1 MGNEKI
7 KVLIVDDSLFFRGV
21 LSKGLNEQPGLE
33 VIGTAS
39 NAEEAEQ
46 KIKKLNPDVIT
57 LDVEMPRMSGLEF
70 LKHQMSIKPIAVVMV
85 SGVSVNVFDTL
96 AAGAVDFVKKPQ
108 GKSNDDMALFFQELA
123 GKLKMAT
130 KAKLSQVVHPK
141 SQAPRLHMGL
151 PHLSKR
157 NVIAI
162 GASTGGTEAILE
174 VVRDLPVSTPGIVI
188 VQHMPSVFTKMFA
201 ERLNK
206 ICQMDVKEAEN
217 NDQVLPG
224 RILVAA
230 GGIQMKL
237 VKKGLSYHVCCFE
250 GEKVSGH
257 CPSVDV
263 LFQSVAEVA
272 KSDAIGVI
280 LTGMGSDGA
289 KGLLDMLKNGAYTI
303 GQDEASCVVYGMPM
317 VAQKLGAVKKQLS
330 IEKIAGEIMVQ
341 V

>member
-123 GKLKMAT
+123 GKLKIDR
-130 KAKLSQVVHPK
+130 KSVV
-141 SQAPRLHMGL
+141 
-151 PHLSKR
+151 
-157 NVIAI
+157 
-162 GASTGGTEAILE
+162 
-174 VVRDLPVSTPGIVI
+174 
-188 VQHMPSVFTKMFA
+188 
-201 ERLNK
+201 
-206 ICQMDVKEAEN
+206 
-217 NDQVLPG
+217 
-224 RILVAA
+224 
-230 GGIQMKL
+230 
-237 VKKGLSYHVCCFE
+237 
-250 GEKVSGH
+250 
-257 CPSVDV
+257 
-263 LFQSVAEVA
+263 
-272 KSDAIGVI
+272 
-280 LTGMGSDGA
+280 
-289 KGLLDMLKNGAYTI
+289 
-303 GQDEASCVVYGMPM
+303 
-317 VAQKLGAVKKQLS
+317 
-330 IEKIAGEIMVQ
+330 
-341 V
+341 